1 MASSKNFF
9 AGVRNVAARA
19 KNYVFDAFRPTED
32 EDVLADNEVYEDDV
46 TDLEEPAV
54 SMSAEPAAVESDRQ
68 DSSYIEANDGKDS
81 ATEESKD
88 DYSFGRSFL
97 YAHQNDYTGK
107 RGYDD
112 NSSVAFS
119 LDRDASFGSKRTA
132 VSRPAPSSS
141 VVFGGQDA
149 GVPVSPVT
157 RTSVVTATAGD
168 SDITDTSDV
177 EKGYSYSGAREPARF
192 GSRPITR
199 FDAKPDVASLEPVR
213 AEDDR
218 KAVIAKAVVGFN
230 TTGSTGSQAAQTGF
244 NAQRK
249 TNYGGVTMENM
260 TVQVLK
266 PTEIS
271 EATAAGSLLKK
282 GIVVIC
288 NLSEIPDK
296 NTRIRFSDFLCGCCK
311 GCDADFSEIISVESP
326 NAVLIA
332 VPSSVTLKNAAPA
345 TKVEEKPAPAPIEID
360 GPDISDIF
368 TYTPSDSP
376 KASSYF
382 DIDL

>member
-1 MASSKNFF
+1 MGSSKNFF

-19 KNYVFDAFRPTED
+19 KNYVVDAFRPTED

-46 TDLEEPAV
+46 KDWEEPAV
-54 SMSAEPAAVESDRQ
+54 SMSVEPAEVMQQEDSRVEASD
-68 DSSYIEANDGKDS
+68 SLKSE
-81 ATEESKD
+81 TEEDQKD

-97 YAHQNDYTGK
+97 YAHKNDYTGK

-112 NSSVAFS
+112 NPGVAFS
-119 LDRDASFGSKRTA
+119 LEGDTSFGTKRRE
-132 VSRPAPSSS
+132 SPRPAPSSS
-141 VVFGGQDA
+141 VVFGGSDSSPA
-149 GVPVSPVT
+149 VSPVT
-157 RTSVVTATAGD
+157 RTAAIAAAASS
-168 SDITDTSDV
+168 SDITDSSET
-177 EKGYSYSGAREPARF
+177 EKGYSYSGAKEPATY
-192 GSRPITR
+192 GSRPAAR
-199 FDAKPDVASLEPVR
+199 FDAAHDALDVQPVR
-213 AEDDR
+213 PADDTNTVR
-218 KAVIAKAVVGFN
+218 AKAVVGFN
-230 TTGSTGSQAAQTGF
+230 TTGSTGSQSAQVGF

-271 EATAAGSLLKK
+271 EATAAGLLLKK

-345 TKVEEKPAPAPIEID
+345 PKVEEKPAPAPIEID

-368 TYTPSDSP
+368 TYTPSDAP
-376 KASSYF
+376 RAKSYF

>member
-1 MASSKNFF
+1 
-9 AGVRNVAARA
+9 
-19 KNYVFDAFRPTED
+19 
-32 EDVLADNEVYEDDV
+32 
-46 TDLEEPAV
+46 
-54 SMSAEPAAVESDRQ
+54 
-68 DSSYIEANDGKDS
+68 
-81 ATEESKD
+81 
-88 DYSFGRSFL
+88 
-97 YAHQNDYTGK
+97 
-107 RGYDD
+107 
-112 NSSVAFS
+112 
-119 LDRDASFGSKRTA
+119 
-132 VSRPAPSSS
+132 
-141 VVFGGQDA
+141 
-149 GVPVSPVT
+149 
-157 RTSVVTATAGD
+157 
-168 SDITDTSDV
+168 
-177 EKGYSYSGAREPARF
+177 
-192 GSRPITR
+192 
-199 FDAKPDVASLEPVR
+199 
-213 AEDDR
+213 
-218 KAVIAKAVVGFN
+218 
-230 TTGSTGSQAAQTGF
+230 
-244 NAQRK
+244 
-249 TNYGGVTMENM
+249 MENM

-345 TKVEEKPAPAPIEID
+345 TKVEEKPTPAPIEID